1 MSAPRSGL
9 SRTGMRVAA
18 LGLGVVLGLAL
29 AELVAR
35 QLLPDPGEV
44 LVGAIGRR
52 IDDPVLGYRTAPGTG
67 ENDARGYR
75 NATALETAD
84 VVALGDSQTWGVNV
98 SREDAWPQQLARETG
113 LRVYNM
119 GRGGYGIVHYE
130 SQLETALSLE
140 PAWIVVALY
149 LGNDLYDAW
158 ELAYGR
164 DAHEALRDPDP
175 AARRRIQESAY
186 PDLQRMFFERI
197 RYGQNTG
204 GALEGLARHS
214 ALVRLLQR
222 VQRAL
227 AGTDDAAHD
236 RAWARDHPEDGFV
249 YDAGGISTVFH
260 TSYRLAAVDTSLPRI
275 REGLRITRQAL
286 VDIADRAAQDAPE
299 ARLLVVLV
307 PTKERVFADAVR
319 RTGTAAPASYR
330 RSVAFEARIVAD
342 LVAVMDAHGIRHLD
356 LLPALEAAV
365 EGGEAIFPPNVDG
378 HFTRQGY
385 EIVARQVAGQIGA
398 R

>member
-35 QLLPDPGEV
+35 QLAPDAGEA

-140 PAWIVVALY
+140 PEWIVVALY

-158 ELAYGR
+158 ELAYGQ
-164 DAHEALRDPDP
+164 DAHAALRDPDP
-175 AARRRIQESAY
+175 AERRRIQESAY
-186 PDLQRMFFERI
+186 PDLQRMFFDRI
-197 RYGQNTG
+197 RYGSDDEG
-204 GALEGLARHS
+204 VLDGLARHS
-214 ALVRLLQR
+214 ALVRMLRR
-222 VQRAL
+222 VR

-236 RAWARDHPEDGFV
+236 RTWARDHPEDGFV
-249 YDAGGISTVFH
+249 YDADGADGVSTVFH

-286 VDIADRAAQDAPE
+286 VDIADRVAQDAPE
-299 ARLLVVLV
+299 TRLLVVLV

-319 RTGTAAPASYR
+319 RAGTVVPASYR
-330 RSVAFEARIVAD
+330 RSVAFEARIVSD
-342 LVAVMDAHGIRHLD
+342 LVAVMDAHDIRHLD
-356 LLPALEAAV
+356 LLPALQAAV
-365 EGGEAIFPPNVDG
+365 AGSEAIFPPNVDG
-378 HFTRQGY
+378 HFTRRGY